1 MKNTKKSTRILC
13 AALAILLVSCIGASL
28 IQTDFGSV
36 TVKDLRWETGSGH
49 QMSALLFVPDT
60 ATAETPA
67 PAIVCSHGWY
77 NNREMQD
84 LNFVEYARRGF
95 VVMSIDMYGHGNSE
109 DIENGSWWKPENNA
123 NGMYDAVKLMATLP
137 YVDASRIGVTG
148 HSNGALASRTA
159 VILDNSAETP
169 LIAAALLVSNDAVYT
184 DSETGEYINIFGS
197 RDAGIVACQYDEFF
211 HRVKQEDGS
220 RSAPRDYIHQ
230 NTAQSFLHFGTDPAG
245 QEERAAYTVYH
256 QDVDG
261 QDAMRVIYNP
271 GIIHPW
277 AHFSASVV
285 SNSVEFFDEALGAPH
300 MLPGNNQTWQWK
312 VAFNF
317 LGLVGFVMFMV
328 GFALCLLDTKFFS
341 SLKADSVPAPAPLS
355 GTKGKAWFW
364 GGLAA
369 GTLFS
374 MWFYM
379 FGYSWCNKIKPA
391 FFNQANPFYI
401 GMWSALC
408 GLFTLL
414 ILFLS
419 YQLFGKKE
427 GNVDL
432 KANGVAI
439 GWRKLGKTVV
449 LGIIVAAVTYF
460 TVFVADYFFKTDFRI
475 WCLTIKAFN
484 PGKLLVAVKFLPFF
498 LIYYVINSVANNS
511 FNYVKLGK
519 HDWVNTAVL
528 AVFNGLSPAI
538 LIVWIYVSFFINGL
552 HPMEVTG
559 IGGSIIGIWLFPIV
573 VILPVYAVISR
584 ILYKATKNPYLAGI
598 IMALIITVM
607 SCTNTLTVM

>member
-1 MKNTKKSTRILC
+1 
-13 AALAILLVSCIGASL
+13 
-28 IQTDFGSV
+28 
-36 TVKDLRWETGSGH
+36 
-49 QMSALLFVPDT
+49 
-60 ATAETPA
+60 
-67 PAIVCSHGWY
+67 
-77 NNREMQD
+77 
-84 LNFVEYARRGF
+84 
-95 VVMSIDMYGHGNSE
+95 
-109 DIENGSWWKPENNA
+109 
-123 NGMYDAVKLMATLP
+123 
-137 YVDASRIGVTG
+137 
-148 HSNGALASRTA
+148 
-159 VILDNSAETP
+159 
-169 LIAAALLVSNDAVYT
+169 
-184 DSETGEYINIFGS
+184 
-197 RDAGIVACQYDEFF
+197 
-211 HRVKQEDGS
+211 
-220 RSAPRDYIHQ
+220 
-230 NTAQSFLHFGTDPAG
+230 
-245 QEERAAYTVYH
+245 
-256 QDVDG
+256 
-261 QDAMRVIYNP
+261 
-271 GIIHPW
+271 
-277 AHFSASVV
+277 
-285 SNSVEFFDEALGAPH
+285 
-300 MLPGNNQTWQWK
+300 
-312 VAFNF
+312 
-317 LGLVGFVMFMV
+317 
-328 GFALCLLDTKFFS
+328 
-341 SLKADSVPAPAPLS
+341 
-355 GTKGKAWFW
+355 
-364 GGLAA
+364 
-369 GTLFS
+369 
-374 MWFYM
+374 
-379 FGYSWCNKIKPA
+379 
-391 FFNQANPFYI
+391 
-401 GMWSALC
+401 MWSALC